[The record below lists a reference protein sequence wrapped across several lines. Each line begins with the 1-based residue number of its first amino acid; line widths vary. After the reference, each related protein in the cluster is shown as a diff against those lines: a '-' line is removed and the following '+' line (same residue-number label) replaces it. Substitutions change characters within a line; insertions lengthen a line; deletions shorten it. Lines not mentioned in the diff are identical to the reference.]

1 MNNTGIF
8 HSLSTNSDSRSLES
22 FNTDSSMGV
31 QNFDNINDKHY
42 IKFYELEDFF
52 SFRGSQSIQLFSKDN
67 LPIVSSGTNNF
78 NLKYK
83 NYSIRI
89 KKDPVYTI
97 NIRNSMNPNPSV
109 IVIHNSDFYDE
120 INRDEI
126 ILRKAAS
133 LNIAPKL
140 YKISSIHVGVPLIN
154 YFKFLYDNIYK
165 DRSLFANYEEY
176 ERYNRGI
183 IELKEYY
190 EKKWHHNNYNNK
202 DCILRIQI
210 SESFDC
216 DLHEFYEKKKNTNS
230 FKSKSR
236 IINNMVSVD
245 RNSSNNNLIDD
256 EDKIIA
262 RQIVELFRKSIYDMQ
277 IICYDIKPLNTV
289 IKKDENGIIKV
300 KLIDWDSD
308 WCIDKNNDISHVI
321 EMSKKMGLYETNKNV
336 FLFINCIIMANH
348 FFQYFDYNIL
358 YNEIIQFIEKTP
370 TINIS
375 YVKSI
380 FCKDNKRRKNFFTMS
395 NHYFRGSQY
404 FQMRR
409 LIDDINRW
417 DKRKLLESSTGRI
430 TKLGN
435 TPNKI
440 KENKDKCDEI
450 FEILLKNSTKLTR
463 NHVEYTIPE
472 YGRGKRIKKFNTMLD
487 TIFELENENETP
499 TENTGGYKKKKTR
512 KIKKSNKKSRKNKNI
527 KK

>member
-1 MNNTGIF
+1 MNDNTVWR
-8 HSLSTNSDSRSLES
+8 SVSTNSNSRSLES

-31 QNFDNINDKHY
+31 ENIDNFDNIYDKHY
-42 IKFYELEDFF
+42 IQFHELEDFF
-52 SFRGSQSIQLFSKDN
+52 SFRTSENIKLFSKDN

-97 NIRNSMNPNPSV
+97 SMKPTPYV
-109 IVIHNSDFYDE
+109 LVIHKRKVYDE

-126 ILRKAAS
+126 ILRKASS

-140 YKISSIHVGVPLIN
+140 YKISSIHLGNRLID
-154 YFKFLYDNIYK
+154 YFTFLYKNIYK

-176 ERYNRGI
+176 EHYNRSI
-183 IELKEYY
+183 LELKEYY
-190 EKKWHHNNYNNK
+190 EKEWHHNNNNNN

-216 DLHEFYEKKKNTNS
+216 DLHEFYAKKKNTNS
-230 FKSKSR
+230 FKSRSR
-236 IINNMVSVD
+236 LINNMVSVD

-289 IKKDENGIIKV
+289 IKKDKNGIIKV

-380 FCKDNKRRKNFFTMS
+380 FCKDNKRRENFFTMS

-404 FQMRR
+404 SQMRR
-409 LIDDINRW
+409 LIDDINRL
-417 DKRKLLESSTGRI
+417 DKR

-450 FEILLKNSTKLTR
+450 FEILLKNSTKLNR
-463 NHVEYTIPE
+463 KHVEYTIPE

-487 TIFELENENETP
+487 TIFELENEDETP
-499 TENTGGYKKKKTR
+499 TENTGGNKKKKTR
-512 KIKKSNKKSRKNKNI
+512 KIKKSNKKSKKNRKT

>member
-1 MNNTGIF
+1 MNNNTGIF
-8 HSLSTNSDSRSLES
+8 RSVSTNSDSRSLES
-22 FNTDSSMGV
+22 FNTDSSMGIENID
-31 QNFDNINDKHY
+31 NFDDIYDKHY
-42 IKFYELEDFF
+42 IQFHELEDFF
-52 SFRGSQSIQLFSKDN
+52 SFRTLFSKDN

-89 KKDPVYTI
+89 KKDPVYTV
-97 NIRNSMNPNPSV
+97 NIRNSFSRIP
-109 IVIHNSDFYDE
+109 IVIHNSDFYEE

-126 ILRKAAS
+126 ILRKASS

-140 YKISSIHVGVPLIN
+140 YKISSIHLGVPLIN

-176 ERYNRGI
+176 QRYNRGI
-183 IELKEYY
+183 LELKEYY

-216 DLHEFYEKKKNTNS
+216 DLYEFYEKKKNTNS
-230 FKSKSR
+230 FKSKSK
-236 IINNMVSVD
+236 IINNMISID
-245 RNSSNNNLIDD
+245 RTSSNNNLIDD

-262 RQIVELFRKSIYDMQ
+262 KQIVELFRKSIYDMQ

-289 IKKDENGIIKV
+289 IQKDENGRINV

-370 TINIS
+370 TIDIS

-380 FCKDNKRRKNFFTMS
+380 FCKDNERRKNFFTMS
-395 NHYFRGSQY
+395 NHYFKGSQY
-404 FQMRR
+404 FQMRI

-417 DKRKLLESSTGRI
+417 DKR

-463 NHVEYTIPE
+463 KHVEYTIPE

-499 TENTGGYKKKKTR
+499 TENTGGNKKKKTR
-512 KIKKSNKKSRKNKNI
+512 KIKKTNKKSRKNRKT